1 MQVLPKFVD
10 MAKTATELGLNK
22 PEVAATPEMPS
33 QPVYPYG
40 LSICF
45 GQEELDKLDLEAD
58 VQVGDTVHL
67 FCLAKV
73 TSVSTN
79 DTTEGPKTRVEMQI
93 TNIAVHDEDQENVE
107 AEQEI
112 EPHSAHKVSLAKM
125 YGGK

>member
-22 PEVAATPEMPS
+22 TEVAVNPEVPS

-40 LSICF
+40 LGICF
-45 GQEELDKLDLEAD
+45 GQEELDKLDVD
-58 VQVGDTVHL
+58 VSEIGVGDTVHL

-73 TSVSTN
+73 TSISTN
-79 DTTEGPKTRVEMQI
+79 DTTEGPKTRCEMQI
-93 TNIAVHDEDQENVE
+93 TNIAVHDEDQENEDAE
-107 AEQEI
+107 AVI
-112 EPHSAHKVSLAKM
+112 EPHKVNYKKM